1 MPSGEIAICDECGS
15 EFLKSASKMSSLC
28 PECASILYG
37 YENCNH
43 SFKGGKCVKCLW
55 DGSRSEYIKSL
66 LAKKELPYRA
76 VEQ

>member
-1 MPSGEIAICDECGS
+1 MCNMPSEEIAICDECGS
-15 EFLKSASKMSSLC
+15 EFLKSTSKMSSLC

-43 SFKGGKCVKCLW
+43 SFKDGKCVKCLW

-66 LAKKELPYRA
+66 LEEKEI
-76 VEQ
+76 